1 MKSFLL
7 NQDGTNEIIE
17 FDSSKSLLNFKTVS
31 LGNVEY
37 VEYFTADS
45 IIVTKT
51 SKINGSQI
59 DLTDDDIQNLA
70 SVLSDICII
79 WRKQI

>member
-51 SKINGSQI
+51 SKINRSQI
-59 DLTDDDIQNLA
+59 DLTDEDIENLA

-79 WRKQI
+79 WRK